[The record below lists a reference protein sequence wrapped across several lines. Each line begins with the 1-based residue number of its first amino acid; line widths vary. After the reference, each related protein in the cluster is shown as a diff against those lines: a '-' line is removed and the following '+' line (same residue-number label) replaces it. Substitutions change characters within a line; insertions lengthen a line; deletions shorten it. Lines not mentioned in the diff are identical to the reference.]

1 MKPSVTNQADPVG
14 RSNVEAFALVELERE
29 LREKK
34 TAKLRELRLLQQ
46 AAEPSP
52 AAPPTTAKAKPTV
65 VARMAEKARRRRG

>member
-1 MKPSVTNQADPVG
+1 MKPSATNQADPVG

-46 AAEPSP
+46 AAEPAP
-52 AAPPTTAKAKPTV
+52 AAPPTAAKAKPTV
-65 VARMAEKARRRRG
+65 VSRIAEKARRRRA